1 MELYQ
6 LEHFIA
12 VVEEHS
18 FTRAAERVSR
28 TQGAVSV
35 SIRKLEEDLGVP
47 LMVRDPHEC
56 TLTEAGQ
63 VLLEYARRIL
73 RLRDDLQSRMADIR
87 NLVVGHVT
95 VAAHESA
102 IQYLLP
108 APLAAFHFRHPDIKI
123 TTRLCDGQQ
132 IAHMVAVRDADLGF
146 GIRQTNLH
154 GLRSELLHDDQA
166 VLVATP
172 GHPLVRMREV
182 GMTDLRDEHFFIH
195 SRRTPMLGLVE
206 RLFAEH
212 AVPFHVAA
220 ELANFE
226 TIKQFVR
233 TGSGL
238 AIVPVSAARPDLD
251 AGHLVQV
258 RVEHLEI
265 PRPIEVVFAEASPL
279 PPAPARLLDLLRA
292 WAWEGPAHERS
303 SSDD

>member
-35 SIRKLEEDLGVP
+35 SIRKLEEELGVP

-56 TLTEAGQ
+56 TLTEAGR
-63 VLLEYARRIL
+63 VLLEQARRII
-73 RLRDDLQSRMADIR
+73 RLRDDLASRMADIR

-102 IQYLLP
+102 AQYLLP
-108 APLAAFHFRHPDIKI
+108 APLAAFHLRHPDIKI

-132 IAHMVAVRDADLGF
+132 IAHMVAIRDADLGF

-154 GLRSELLHDDQA
+154 GLRSELLHNDGP
-166 VLVATP
+166 VLVAAP
-172 GHPLVRMREV
+172 DHRLARLGAVRMC
-182 GMTDLRDEHFFIH
+182 DLREEHFFIH
-195 SRRTPMLGLVE
+195 SRRTPMLALVE
-206 RLFAEH
+206 RLFDEH
-212 AVPFHVAA
+212 DVPFHVAA

-226 TIKQFVR
+226 TIKQFAR
-233 TGSGL
+233 TGSGV
-238 AIVPVSAARPDLD
+238 AIVPGSAARPDLD
-251 AGHLVQV
+251 AGRLVQI
-258 RVEHLEI
+258 RVEHLDI
-265 PRPIEVVFAEASPL
+265 PRPIEVVYAEASPL
-279 PPAPARLLDLLRA
+279 LPAAARLLDLLRA
-292 WAWEGPAHERS
+292 WQWEAHPHERS